1 MKIEIFGKEYEVGD
15 VKIVSSTLSPEDSG
29 YEIDIYDKEGKS
41 LIGFS
46 LNDLIRA
53 TYNKMYNMDSYEKSV
68 VKILGKTYIIDDY
81 GFYVGKDD
89 EESETKGYI
98 LSIEANST
106 KIKIDA
112 LMKLIS
118 EKMGKK

>member
-1 MKIEIFGKEYEVGD
+1 MKIEIFGKDYEVGD
-15 VKIVSSTLSPEDSG
+15 VKIILSTLSPEDSG

-98 LSIEANST
+98 LSIEANNT

>member
-98 LSIEANST
+98 LSIEANNT